1 MLRLNVPRI
10 NDSPD
15 DYAVLFELCQQ
26 VRTSQETEV
35 VFDFATCDFFR
46 QSGVAFIGGLVRW
59 ARSQGKQVTLTNLN
73 NEHVARNLR
82 KNGFMEAFG
91 LPAEALSR
99 TAVPYREDRHKAA
112 EDYLIYLNERWLHS
126 ERIHLSQK
134 LRQAILSTVIEAYI
148 NVFDHAYSSVGA
160 FTCGQF
166 YSKPKEI
173 MLTLVDFGIGIPAT
187 VRRHLRQPSLGV
199 QEALRWVFQ
208 EGNSTK
214 AQRMA
219 RGNGLKILKSF
230 VSLNQGRLEIYSE
243 DGYARI
249 DQTDEHYTTHAASFT
264 GTVVQ
269 IALKSDE
276 RYYQL
281 VDEDDD
287 TEELFF

>member
-15 DYAVLFELCQQ
+15 DYAVLFDLWQQ
-26 VRTSQETEV
+26 VKASQETEV

-46 QSGVAFIGGLVRW
+46 QSGVAFIGGLMHW
-59 ARSQGKQVTLTNLN
+59 AKSQLKQVTITNLN
-73 NEHVARNLR
+73 NENVARNLR
-82 KNGFMEAFG
+82 KNGFAEAFD
-91 LPAEALSR
+91 LPAEPLSR
-99 TAVPYREDRHKAA
+99 TAVPYREDRHKA
-112 EDYLIYLNERWLHS
+112 EESYLIYLSQSWLHP
-126 ERIHLSQK
+126 ERIYLSQN

-148 NVFDHAYSSVGA
+148 NVFDHAHSPVGA

-166 YSKPKEI
+166 YPTSKEI

-187 VRRHLRQPSLGV
+187 VRKHLRQPALSA
-199 QEALRWVFQ
+199 EAAIRWVFQ

-214 AQRMA
+214 ARLMA

-230 VSLNQGRLEIYSE
+230 VRLNQGRLEIYSG
-243 DGYARI
+243 DGYTRI
-249 DQTDEHYTTHAASFT
+249 DQTDEYYTTHATSFT

-276 RYYQL
+276 SYYQL
-281 VDEDDD
+281 ADEDDD
-287 TEELFF
+287 AEELFF